1 MPTLTLAQATTE
13 VRRGADAVAAAV
25 GSAGLLFRP
34 SGTPASTPTIRA
46 AADASGYRRCVSYD
60 VDPADYTDPGA
71 DLVRSRTL
79 AGVRP
84 GSIVSLHLGHPGT
97 VTALPGIFAG
107 LAAQGLRPV
116 TVSRLL
122 GRTA

>member
-1 MPTLTLAQATTE
+1 MPKLSLDQATVE
-13 VRRGADAVAAAV
+13 VRRGAGAVAAAV

-34 SGTPASTPTIRA
+34 SGTPASTATIRA
-46 AADASGYRRCVSYD
+46 AAAGGYRRCVSYD

-84 GSIVSLHLGHPGT
+84 GSIVSLHLGNPGT
-97 VTALPGIFAG
+97 VAALPGIFAG
-107 LAAQGLRPV
+107 LAARGLTAV
-116 TVSRLL
+116 TVSRLV
-122 GRTA
+122 APSA